1 MPYIAPHQ
9 RTELEPAISHLIDRI
24 KTYSSVDG
32 VVNYVITTIVAR
44 AMKPEEGWKYLSA
57 YKAYGTF
64 LAAAAEF
71 YRRLVAPYEDGA
83 IERNGD
89 IPEYVQKT

>member
-9 RTELEPAISHLIDRI
+9 RSELEPAIERLVEDVKR
-24 KTYSSVDG
+24 YSTVDG
-32 VVNYVITTIVAR
+32 VVNYVITTLVAR
-44 AMKPEEGWKYLSA
+44 CMKPEEGWKYYSA

-64 LAAAAEF
+64 MAAGAEF

-89 IPEYVQKT
+89 IPEYKWKS